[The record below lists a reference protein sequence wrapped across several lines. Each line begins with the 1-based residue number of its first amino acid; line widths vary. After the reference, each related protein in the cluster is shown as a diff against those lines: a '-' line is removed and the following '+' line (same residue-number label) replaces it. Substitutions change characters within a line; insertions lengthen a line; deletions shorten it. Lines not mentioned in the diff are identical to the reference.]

1 MFNKYYHDELDFL
14 RKMGAEFADKNP
26 AAAPYLAE
34 VGADPDVERLLQGFA
49 FLTGRL
55 RQKLD
60 DELPELTQTL
70 MQMTWPHYLRPLPSM
85 TILEF
90 EARPKAVRAP
100 MEIAR
105 GTEVASVPVDGTRCR
120 FRTCFDV
127 RLLPIELEEAEV
139 EVPARSH
146 GHVRLRFR
154 LGDGADLEQ
163 LRGEDR
169 LRVYLHGEPAIA
181 HALHLSLTRHV
192 REVVVRGL
200 GPEAGGERRLGPE
213 AVRPAGFADDEALL
227 PYPLH
232 ALPGF
237 RLLQEYTSLPQKFL
251 FLDLPGPGTVPD
263 PGAEEG
269 FELRF
274 ELTRTP
280 EDSLRLSRDHVRL
293 HCTPVV
299 NLVEMESDPIRV
311 DHEKSEYLVRPAGR
325 NPEHFEIFSVN
336 RVRGWVKGT
345 TAARDYPAFFSFGHP
360 VAPGVGDKTY
370 YLTRLKHSPVSRGV
384 DSYLSFVTGDQEKA
398 EPASKRVVA
407 DLTCSHADLPARLRV
422 GDLSEATGSSP
433 EFARFRNLGRPTPS
447 LAPPL
452 GGELAWRLIANLSG
466 NYLSLASWE
475 GSGNGSGGNGAGG
488 EPSLSL
494 EALRTLL
501 GSYDFRALH
510 DRQAARE
517 NELRLAGIL
526 SVEARPEERLY
537 RGSVVRGSRIELS
550 MKEENYAHEGEMVLF
565 ASVLDEL
572 LAQYC
577 SLNSFTHL
585 IVRGADHGE
594 RYEWKPRAGRLALI

>member
-70 MQMTWPHYLRPLPSM
+70 MQMIWPHYLRPLPSM
-85 TILEF
+85 AILQF
-90 EARPKAVRAP
+90 EALPKAVRAP
-100 MEIAR
+100 MAIER
-105 GTEVASVPVDGTRCR
+105 GTEVASVPVDGTKCR
-120 FRTCFDV
+120 FRTCFDL
-127 RLLPIELEEAEV
+127 RLLPIELEAAEI
-139 EVPARSH
+139 EIPARSH
-146 GHVRLRFR
+146 GRIRLRFR
-154 LGDGADLEQ
+154 LAADADPEQ
-163 LRGEDR
+163 LREEDR
-169 LRVYLHGEPAIA
+169 LRIHLHGEPALA
-181 HALHLSLTRHV
+181 NALHLSLTRHV
-192 REVVVRGL
+192 RELLVRGT
-200 GPEAGGERRLGPE
+200 GPEGGERRLGPE
-213 AVRPAGFADDEALL
+213 AVRPVGFADEQALL

-232 ALPGF
+232 APPGF

-251 FLDLPGPGTVPD
+251 FLDLPGPGALPD
-263 PGAEEG
+263 PGASEG
-269 FELRF
+269 FELLF
-274 ELTRTP
+274 ELSRTP
-280 EDSLRLSRDHVRL
+280 EETLRLSSDNVRL

-336 RVRGWVKGT
+336 RMRGWVKGT
-345 TAARDYPAFFSFGHP
+345 TEEREYPAFFSFGHP
-360 VAPGVGDKTY
+360 AAPGAGDRVY
-370 YLTRLKHSPVSRGV
+370 YLTRLKHSAVTRGV
-384 DSYLSFVTGDQEKA
+384 DSYASFVTGDQEKA
-398 EPASKRVVA
+398 EPATERVVA
-407 DLTCSHADLPARLRV
+407 DLTCTNAELPSRLRV

-433 EFARFRNLGRPTPS
+433 EFASFRNLGRPTPS

-466 NYLSLASWE
+466 NYLSLAAWDGFGD
-475 GSGNGSGGNGAGG
+475 GSAGR
-488 EPSLSL
+488 PSLSL
-494 EALRTLL
+494 EALRTIL
-501 GSYDFRALH
+501 GTYDFRALH
-510 DRQAARE
+510 DRRAARE

-526 SVEARPEERLY
+526 SVKARPQERLY
-537 RGSVVRGSRIELS
+537 RGSVVRGSKIELE

-565 ASVLDEL
+565 AGVLDEL

-577 SLNSFTHL
+577 SLNTFTHL

-594 RYEWKPRAGRLALI
+594 LYEWKPRAGYQVLI